1 MQVLMANGR
10 HCVSNNQCPFLL
22 LCPLPPSPLPGMQYN
37 ALSCQPFWLPRVWRA
52 CVRRGAHYGRGSR
65 GVEGE
70 GGGRSVCLT
79 GQQGQHCRWL
89 LTMSNN
95 KSNKQQYFL
104 HFIQFIVCVT
114 FFLSFVTNPH
124 SALAQAK
131 CAKER
136 EREGRVDC
144 RVQSVE
150 RGEECCITM

>member
-1 MQVLMANGR
+1 M
-10 HCVSNNQCPFLL
+10 PF
-22 LCPLPPSPLPGMQYN
+22 PPSMPSPPPSR
-37 ALSCQPFWLPRVWRA
+37 LSPSWHAIQCVKLSTVLAPPSMA
-52 CVRRGAHYGRGSR
+52 CVRRGVHYGRAVVVWR
-65 GVEGE
+65 GR
-70 GGGRSVCLT
+70 GGRGRSVCLT

-144 RVQSVE
+144 RV
-150 RGEECCITM
+150 